1 MNWMTSIR
9 GTITAIICLPKSSC
23 NSSLIVPPP
32 LLTQTPWHLVT
43 QGDECFYCVGVCE
56 IEWHPG
62 ARQTA
67 SVWGKK
73 CVGWQRRGKV
83 LLDMSVLDFSHCSF
97 LVICVWIY
105 CAVGVQHFESTPKR
119 FFFLLTKKGFILR
132 CLLQCNYT
140 FKYWV
145 ILINYALTIW

>member
-1 MNWMTSIR
+1 MTSIR
-9 GTITAIICLPKSSC
+9 GTIIAIICLPKSSS
-23 NSSLIVPPP
+23 NSSLIVPPLSFSRERP

-67 SVWGKK
+67 NVWVKK

-83 LLDMSVLDFSHCSF
+83 LLDMAVIDFSHCSF
-97 LVICVWIY
+97 LVIWVWTY
-105 CAVGVQHFESTPKR
+105 CTVGVQHFESTLKLD
-119 FFFLLTKKGFILR
+119 FFIYFKILTKKG
-132 CLLQCNYT
+132 
-140 FKYWV
+140 
-145 ILINYALTIW
+145 YALF